1 MNTVRSTVPTVQ
13 HHNGLTPMSISFY
26 LISYGFPGL
35 GVIISWSMFAAPVPS
50 LRKALS
56 KGSLGDLNPLPWAFM
71 TGNTA
76 GWVAYAFLTKN
87 IFLLVGNGPSFLL
100 SLWLN
105 IGACQLRYLED
116 RNSPHR
122 DDGTRDLSLQ
132 SLFRSSSE
140 DETPGLLEHYLLTI
154 PDENHTTKT
163 RNRYA
168 QPSLNE
174 NVDNLNATPSICI
187 SINHA
192 TIFVLV
198 TATWLLLLSVVAFL
212 PEGYHHAQ
220 VLIVG
225 IAANIN
231 LIFFLAAPLSSIQ
244 FVIRHQNSNYIH
256 VPTMMAGLANC
267 TLWSTYGFFALND
280 PFLYL
285 PNITGLAIGIVQL
298 VIFLCYRSTSEIDT
312 IVEEEQLEESDYDR
326 VLLLL

>member
-1 MNTVRSTVPTVQ
+1 
-13 HHNGLTPMSISFY
+13 MSISFY

-87 IFLLVGNGPSFLL
+87 IFVLIGNGPSFLL

-116 RNSPHR
+116 RNTLYR

-140 DETPGLLEHYLLTI
+140 DENPGLLDHLLSIT
-154 PDENHTTKT
+154 DENHTTKT

-174 NVDNLNATPSICI
+174 NADNCNAPPPPMCI
-187 SINHA
+187 SLNHT
-192 TIFVLV
+192 TIFLLV
-198 TATWLLLLSVVAFL
+198 TAAWLLLLSVVAFL

-220 VLIVG
+220 VFIVG

-231 LIFFLAAPLSSIQ
+231 LIFFLAAPLSSIK
-244 FVIRHQNSNYIH
+244 FVIIHQNSNYIH

-267 TLWSTYGFFALND
+267 TL
-280 PFLYL
+280 
-285 PNITGLAIGIVQL
+285 
-298 VIFLCYRSTSEIDT
+298 
-312 IVEEEQLEESDYDR
+312 
-326 VLLLL
+326 